1 MLSRSVWANVAQGN
15 YLCNVD
21 PWLTGNF
28 YEKNDLYN
36 VVSPILRHHYIEKL
50 PSKYFRWKTE
60 NTFDDLF

>member
-1 MLSRSVWANVAQGN
+1 MLYKSVWANVAQGN
-15 YLCNVD
+15 YLGNVD
-21 PWLTGNF
+21 SWLTGNF

-36 VVSPILRHHYIEKL
+36 VVSPMLRHHYIEKL